1 MYMYILI
8 YIYIYYIYRYLYTIN
23 IIYIYIYTHTHT
35 QGHEA
40 PSTHRTPMFLSF
52 FSMVNCWASEVHG
65 NKRSI
70 E

>member
-1 MYMYILI
+1 MYVYVYTNI
-8 YIYIYYIYRYLYTIN
+8 YIYIIYRYLYTIN
-23 IIYIYIYTHTHT
+23 IIYIYTHTHT